1 MKRRTNPTNKS
12 MDSIGSGT
20 ARLLAIAALIASAY
34 PWHEATAQSS
44 SDACGFAGANQYTV
58 NSTCSFQT
66 FNKPVAY
73 VNNLNPGSCGSS
85 ANDDAFGWFQ
95 ATSTVTTITYDPLLN
110 VDAILHVFSGAC
122 GSLTLLG
129 CANVGGNGVNET
141 VTISTTI
148 GTNYQFRVQRS
159 ASDAIMDGSI
169 CIYNPVSNDIPCA
182 ATALTV
188 NTTCASVAG
197 TNVNSTDYFTGT
209 IPSPGCAAY
218 TGGDVWFS
226 FVAPAVGS
234 INIETSAGTLT
245 DGGVAIYSATAC
257 AGVFT
262 LISCDDNNGPGNMG
276 QAQASGLAAGTT
288 YYARVWGNGGATGT
302 FSICA
307 HALANDNPC
316 GATSLSVGT
325 SCSSI
330 SSTNLNATTTTG
342 PPAPGCAAFSAAD
355 VWFSFVA
362 PAVGSINIETSA
374 GTLTDGGVAIY
385 SAATCAGPFTLIS
398 CDDNNGPGN
407 MGQAQ
412 ASGLTAGTTYYARVW
427 GNGGATGTFD
437 ICAHALSNDN
447 PCGAT
452 LLTLGISCTATT
464 STNINATTT
473 TGPPAPGCAAF
484 SSADVWFRF
493 VAPAGGAM
501 NIETTAGTLTDG
513 GMAIYSAPSC
523 SGAFTLVACDDNNG
537 PGNMSYL
544 ARTGLTAGATYYVR
558 VWGNGGATGTF
569 DICAVAPLNDDPCT
583 AYALAVN
590 STCTNT
596 AASNVQATNT
606 AGVPAPTCASY
617 TGGDVWFSFVAPV
630 NGVANIE
637 TVAGTMTDSGMEL
650 YSATACNGTFTSIQC
665 DNNNGPGNMSEIL
678 RTGLTAG
685 QTYYIRLW
693 GLSGATGTFNICVWA
708 TPPPAND
715 DPCGA
720 TALTV
725 GTSCNAVGST
735 NVGSLSTAGVPAP
748 TCASYSGGDVWFTF
762 VAPASGMAN
771 ISTSSNGL
779 TNSGMELYSATA
791 CNGTFT
797 SIECDDDDGPGS
809 MSAIN
814 RTGLTPGQTYYVRM
828 WGSGGARGTFNICV
842 YDPAPPSNDSPC
854 TAIALPLNTSCVNG
868 SYTNDNATLSAGI
881 PAPGCGGLN
890 NNSKDVWFSFV
901 APSTGNINFNFTAG
915 TLSDPAMALYV
926 ATACNGTFSLIECD
940 DDDGPGSDPF
950 LYLYDLVP
958 GTTYY
963 LRVWGDG
970 NNAGTFSLCAVV
982 PPITGNCFYAL
993 QMIDSGG
1000 DGWGGS
1006 TVGVSINSGPY
1017 TNYTLTTGNRSVAYI
1032 PINLGDILVL
1042 NYTAAGG
1049 FQNEIS
1055 YILQSGFG
1063 ILFSAGPTPGT
1074 GIVYAHTN
1082 DCVAPAPPKEDCYGG
1097 LTVCGSSTIN
1107 ANPAGTG
1114 LKPDLNANTRGCLSN
1129 DERQGTWFNFSPS
1142 AGGVLE
1148 FTIVP
1153 SNASND
1159 YDFAVWGPST
1169 SLSCPPSATPY
1180 RCSYSS
1186 ASGNTGLLVG
1196 AGDDTE
1202 NSGGDKFV
1210 NAMTVTAGEVYVL
1223 YVSNWSQS
1231 GLSFDL
1237 TWNLTSGASLDCTVL
1252 PIELLSFSADAL
1264 STSVDLDWMTASES
1278 GNSHFVVERSTDGE
1292 HFAAIGQVQGAGDS
1306 YTTNAYVFSDA
1317 YPTRG
1322 INYYRLKQVDF
1333 DGTSTYSEVEA
1344 ATFGLSI
1351 VAGTPYPNPA
1361 GETVNVQVE
1370 MKTSGTVELRLLD
1383 ACGRSVHSSVQTMAA
1398 GEVTLTAP
1406 VLNLDA
1412 GSYLLSVIASDGTEV
1427 KAGRFIVQ

>member
-1 MKRRTNPTNKS
+1 MAPMASVPFRILT
-12 MDSIGSGT
+12 I
-20 ARLLAIAALIASAY
+20 LALIASSSRPFEVA
-34 PWHEATAQSS
+34 AQSS

-66 FNKPVAY
+66 FNKPTSY
-73 VNNLNPGSCGSS
+73 VNNMNPGGCSS
-85 ANDDAFGWFQ
+85 STNDDAFGWFQ
-95 ATSTVTTITYDPLLN
+95 ATSTVTAITYDPLTNL
-110 VDAILHVFSGAC
+110 DAILHVFSGAC
-122 GSLTLLG
+122 GSLTQLG
-129 CANVGGNGVNET
+129 CSNIGGNGVNES
-141 VTISTTI
+141 VTIATTI
-148 GTNYQFRVQRS
+148 GTNYQFRVQRNG
-159 ASDAIMDGSI
+159 SDALMDGSI
-169 CIYNPVSNDIPCA
+169 CVYNPVSNDIPCT

-197 TNVNSTDYFTGT
+197 TNLNSTDYFTGT
-209 IPSPGCAAY
+209 VPVPGCAAY
-218 TGGDVWFS
+218 TGG
-226 FVAPAVGS
+226 
-234 INIETSAGTLT
+234 
-245 DGGVAIYSATAC
+245 
-257 AGVFT
+257 
-262 LISCDDNNGPGNMG
+262 
-276 QAQASGLAAGTT
+276 
-288 YYARVWGNGGATGT
+288 
-302 FSICA
+302 
-307 HALANDNPC
+307 
-316 GATSLSVGT
+316 
-325 SCSSI
+325 
-330 SSTNLNATTTTG
+330 
-342 PPAPGCAAFSAAD
+342 D

-398 CDDNNGPGN
+398 CDDNSGPGN

-412 ASGLTAGTTYYARVW
+412 ASGLTIGTTYYARVW
-427 GNGGATGTFD
+427 GNGGATGTFS
-437 ICAHALSNDN
+437 ICAHALANDNPCGATSLTVGTSCASVSSTNINATTTTGPPAPGCAAFSAADVWFSFAAPSNGSIAIQTTAGTLNDGGAAIYSATSCAGPFTLLACDDNNGLGNMSLVLYNGLTVGTTYYVRIWGNGGGTGTFDICAYSLPNDN

-452 LLTLGISCTATT
+452 LLTLGISCTATS
-464 STNINATTT
+464 STNVAATTT

-501 NIETTAGTLTDG
+501 NIETTAGSLTDG
-513 GMAIYSAPSC
+513 GMAIYSAASC
-523 SGAFTLVACDDNNG
+523 AGAFTLVACDDNNG

-544 ARTGLTAGATYYVR
+544 ARTGLTPGATYYVR

-569 DICAVAPLNDDPCT
+569 NICAVAPLNDNPCT

-596 AASNVQATNT
+596 AASNVGATNT
-606 AGVPAPTCASY
+606 AGPPAPTCASY
-617 TGGDVWFSFVAPV
+617 TGGDVWFSFVAPA

-637 TVAGTMTDSGMEL
+637 TTAGTLTDSGMEL

-665 DNNNGPGNMSEIL
+665 DNNGGAGNMSEIL
-678 RTGLTAG
+678 RTGLTSG

-693 GLSGATGTFNICVWA
+693 GLSGATGTFSICVWA

-720 TALTV
+720 VALTV
-725 GTSCNAVGST
+725 NTSCSLVGGT
-735 NVGSLSTAGVPAP
+735 NVGSISTTGVPAP

-771 ISTSSNGL
+771 ISTSANGL

-797 SIECDDDDGPGS
+797 SIECDDDDGSGN

-814 RTGLTPGQTYYVRM
+814 RTGLTPGQTYYVRI

-842 YDPAPPSNDSPC
+842 WDPAPPANDAPC
-854 TAIALPLNTSCVNG
+854 SATVVTLGTTCVNG
-868 SYTNDNATLSAGI
+868 TYTNENATLSAGI
-881 PAPGCGGLN
+881 AAPGCGGLN
-890 NNSKDVWFSFV
+890 GSSRDVWFSFV
-901 APSTGNINFNFTAG
+901 APSTGNVNFNFTAG

-926 ATACNGTFSLIECD
+926 ATACNGTFTLIECD
-940 DDDGPGSDPF
+940 DDDGPGSNPF

-970 NNAGTFSLCAVV
+970 GNTGTFDLCAVI
-982 PPITGNCFYAL
+982 PATTGNCFYAL

-1006 TVGVSINSGPY
+1006 TVGVSINSGAY

-1032 PINLGDILVL
+1032 PVNLGDIVVL
-1042 NYTAAGG
+1042 NYTAVGG

-1074 GIVYAHTN
+1074 GVVYAHVN
-1082 DCVAPAPPKEDCYGG
+1082 DCVAPDAPKEDCYGG
-1097 LTVCGSSTIN
+1097 TTVCGGSSIN
-1107 ANPAGTG
+1107 ANPSGTG
-1114 LKPDLNANTRGCLSN
+1114 LKPDLNVNTRGCLSN

-1142 AGGVLE
+1142 ASGTVE

-1153 SNASND
+1153 SNPGDD
-1159 YDFAVWGPST
+1159 YDFAVWGPT
-1169 SLSCPPSATPY
+1169 PSLSCPPSTAPY
-1180 RCSYSS
+1180 RCSYSGNT
-1186 ASGNTGLLVG
+1186 GNTGLLLGSGDDSEG
-1196 AGDDTE
+1196 AGG
-1202 NSGGDKFV
+1202 NKFV
-1210 NAMTVTAGEVYVL
+1210 NAMTVITGEVYVL

-1237 TWNLTSGASLDCTVL
+1237 TWNLTNGSSLDCTVL
-1252 PIELLSFSADAL
+1252 PIELLSFRADAL
-1264 STSVDLDWMTASES
+1264 NTAVDLNWVTASES
-1278 GNSHFVVERSTDGE
+1278 GNSHFVVERSADGE

-1306 YTTNAYVFSDA
+1306 YTTNTYVFSDQ
-1317 YPTRG
+1317 YPSRG

-1333 DGTSTYSEVEA
+1333 DGTSTYSQVETA
-1344 ATFGLSI
+1344 SFGLSI
-1351 VAGTPYPNPA
+1351 IAGTPYPNPA
-1361 GETVNVQVE
+1361 GETVNVKVE
-1370 MKTSGTVELRLLD
+1370 MKIAGKVELQLLD
-1383 ACGRSVHSSVQTMAA
+1383 ASGRLVHSSVQTMDA
-1398 GEVTLTAP
+1398 GERTLSVP
-1406 VLNLDA
+1406 VRGLDP
-1412 GSYLLSVIASDGTEV
+1412 GSYLLSMIAGDGTEV